1 MVNLP
6 NVDGY
11 MNSRRSMEN
20 MWQGLGD
27 ANYTPCIDL
36 TEGYVTPEQ
45 QQIPPFEESLNLVLA
60 LLYLVY

>member
-6 NVDGY
+6 NVDAY
-11 MNSRRSMEN
+11 MNCRRSMEN

-27 ANYTPCIDL
+27 ANYIPCIDL
-36 TEGYVTPEQ
+36 TEGYVTSEQ

>member
-1 MVNLP
+1 
-6 NVDGY
+6 
-11 MNSRRSMEN
+11 MEN

-27 ANYTPCIDL
+27 ANYIPCIDL
-36 TEGYVTPEQ
+36 TEGYVTSEQ